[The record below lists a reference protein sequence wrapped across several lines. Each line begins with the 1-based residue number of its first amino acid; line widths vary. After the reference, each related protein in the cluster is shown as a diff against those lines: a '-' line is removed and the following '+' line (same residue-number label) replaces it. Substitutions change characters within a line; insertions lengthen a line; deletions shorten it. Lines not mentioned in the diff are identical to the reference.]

1 MTNPLIINIL
11 GYLKKQNSACSLIDL
26 VNLCQPDFLL
36 LIKKDVDPQIAIFQK
51 NFFVM
56 NALYQIQR
64 DIKNEGFILTI
75 FPLEIFLVPNHAA
88 AKDTLAMRDSDLAHY
103 YLNWSNLSNIT
114 VAEVASLFS
123 HFWQKYRAVDKVTA
137 ALTTL
142 EVDKNIDWS
151 GIRQAYQKKIAIT
164 HPDKGGCAA
173 DFIEVRQ
180 AYEVLSC
187 SYHRKN

>member
-1 MTNPLIINIL
+1 MTNPLIITIL

-26 VNLCQPDFLL
+26 VNLCEADFLL
-36 LIKKDVDPQIAIFQK
+36 LLKKDVDLQVVIFQK
-51 NFFVM
+51 NFFIM

-64 DIKNEGFILTI
+64 DIQNEGFLLTI
-75 FPLEIFLVPNHAA
+75 FPLEICLVPNFAA
-88 AKDTLAMRDSDLAHY
+88 AKGTLAIRDTELAQY
-103 YLNWSNLSNIT
+103 YLNWANVNNIT

-123 HFWQKYRAVDKVTA
+123 SFWQRYQAVDKVDA

-142 EVDKNIDWS
+142 GVDKNIDWF

-173 DFIEVRQ
+173 DFIEIRQ

-187 SYHRKN
+187 SYHRL